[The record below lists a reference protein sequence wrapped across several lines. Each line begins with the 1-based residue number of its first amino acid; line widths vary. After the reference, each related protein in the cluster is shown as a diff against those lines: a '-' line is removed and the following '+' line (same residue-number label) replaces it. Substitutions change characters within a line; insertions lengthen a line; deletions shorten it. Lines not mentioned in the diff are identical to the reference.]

1 MSSMEI
7 EKAKMMSLDMEKE
20 NVKKI
25 RELFPNVMVE
35 VLNDDGNKSF
45 AVDFDLLKE
54 MLGSGAIDD
63 KKERYTMSWPDRKA
77 SIAKANKSST
87 QTLRPN
93 VSKSKDFNNTKNI
106 YIEGDNLE
114 VLKAIRETYLGK
126 IDFIYIDPPYNT
138 GSDLLYDDDFSIR
151 EKEFSLEN
159 DYDSLGNKLYV
170 NQEAGAR
177 FHTNWLNMIYPR
189 LLVAKDLLTDD
200 GVIFISIG
208 ENESSNLNHV
218 CNQVFGERNFIA
230 CLTRVAKKTSDKG
243 TYFKPTKDY
252 IYVYAKNIVELPGF
266 GIKGIDDLDKYI
278 YEDEHGRYK
287 KNGASL
293 YQPSLDP
300 LRGCVNQRYWIQC
313 PDGSFLIPPGHSFP
327 DKIEDGA
334 FVKPADSQ
342 DKVWRWSWQSYL
354 AKKDR
359 LIFTKST
366 QSPLLN
372 EKGEKASWNIYDK
385 VYLDEKEN
393 ATNLPEDVLYD
404 FKNSMATK
412 HVLDMGLSFSFSKP
426 YELVKY
432 LIELTMKRKDITI
445 MDFFAGSASS
455 AEAVLKLNNED
466 GGTRKFIMV
475 QLPELCD
482 EGSEAYQ
489 LGFKTIC
496 EISEERIRRCSK
508 YLKKESN
515 LFGGPVDDGFR
526 VFELSSSNM
535 NEVYYNPKAM
545 TQNLLEA
552 TVDNIKPDRT
562 PLDLLFQVML
572 ECGALLSSKIE
583 EKEINGKKVYI
594 VEDNYIAACF
604 DDEVD
609 DKTVEA
615 IAKLKPIYAC
625 FKGSSF
631 NSDSANINAEQIF
644 KTYSPNTEKIKV
656 I

>member
-1 MSSMEI
+1 MEI

-35 VLNDDGNKSF
+35 IVNDDGSKSL

-54 MLGSGAIDD
+54 MLGSGAADD
-63 KKERYTMSWPDRKA
+63 KKERYSMSWPDRKA
-77 SIAKANKSST
+77 SISKANKSST

-114 VLKAIRETYLGK
+114 VLKVLRETYLGK

-138 GSDLLYDDDFSIR
+138 GSDLLYDDDFSVR

-159 DYDSLGNKLYV
+159 DYDSLGNRLYV

-208 ENESSNLNHV
+208 ENECSNLNHV
-218 CNQVFGERNFIA
+218 CNQIFGERNFIS

-266 GIKGIDDLDKYI
+266 GIKNIDDLDKYI

-293 YQPSLDP
+293 YQPSLDSRP
-300 LRGCVNQRYWIQC
+300 NQRYWIQC
-313 PDGSFLIPPGHSFP
+313 PDGSFIIPPGNVFP
-327 DKIEDGA
+327 EKIEDA
-334 FVKPADSQ
+334 SFVKPQSNS
-342 DKVWRWSWQSYL
+342 DKVWRWSWQTYL
-354 AKKDR
+354 EKKDR

-366 QSPLLN
+366 QSPLIN

-393 ATNLPEDVLYD
+393 STNLPEDILYD

-412 HVLDMGLSFSFSKP
+412 HVLDMGLNFSFSKP
-426 YELVKY
+426 FELVKY
-432 LIELTMKRKDITI
+432 LIELTMKNKDITV

-455 AEAVLKLNNED
+455 AEAVLQLNNED

-545 TQNLLEA
+545 TQNILEA
-552 TVDNIKPDRT
+552 TIDNIKPDRT
-562 PLDLLFQVML
+562 PIDLLFQVML